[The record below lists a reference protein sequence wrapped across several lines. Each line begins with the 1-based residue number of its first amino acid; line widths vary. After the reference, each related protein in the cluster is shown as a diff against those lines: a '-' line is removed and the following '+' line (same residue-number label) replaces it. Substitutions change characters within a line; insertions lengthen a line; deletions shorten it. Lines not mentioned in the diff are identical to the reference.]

1 MKPVTGLVLLAPLP
15 LVVNAA
21 AADPAQFDV
30 RAVNP
35 RDPDPTPAPVVMAA
49 RDETPATRTLEG
61 ESSPT
66 PERTLVGTSYC
77 VIL

>member
-15 LVVNAA
+15 FVVNAA
-21 AADPAQFDV
+21 AVDPDQFEV
-30 RAVNP
+30 RAVEPREANP
-35 RDPDPTPAPVVMAA
+35 NPEPSVIIAP
-49 RDETPATRTLEG
+49 RQDRTLEG

-66 PERTLVGTSYC
+66 PTRTLEGESYC